1 MNLCFKWCLVRYL
14 HSSDHNPARIRKID
28 KLFGDELQ
36 FENIRF
42 PVKIKNIHKIE
53 RKKKK
58 NNSFGISVFSYER
71 AKKSVHFIS

>member
-1 MNLCFKWCLVRYL
+1 MNLCLKLCLVRYL

-53 RKKKK
+53 KKKK
-58 NNSFGISVFSYER
+58 FFW
-71 AKKSVHFIS
+71 H

>member
-1 MNLCFKWCLVRYL
+1 MNLCLKWCLVRYL

-53 RKKKK
+53 KKKR
-58 NNSFGISVFSYER
+58 ILLALVFSVMREQR
-71 AKKSVHFIS
+71 KMSTL

>member
-1 MNLCFKWCLVRYL
+1 MNLCLKLCLVRYL

-36 FENIRF
+36 FENVRF

-53 RKKKK
+53 KKKK
-58 NNSFGISVFSYER
+58 ILLALVFSVIREQR
-71 AKKSVHFIS
+71 KMSTL

>member
-1 MNLCFKWCLVRYL
+1 MNLCLKWCLVRYL

-53 RKKKK
+53 KKK
-58 NNSFGISVFSYER
+58 NSFGISVFGYER
-71 AKKSVHFIS
+71 AKKNVHFISW

>member
-58 NNSFGISVFSYER
+58 KRILLALVFSVMREQR
-71 AKKSVHFIS
+71 KVSTL